1 MKISI
6 DDEVYNHLLKHSTFE
21 DDVNSVLRRLLGINK
36 TPNKSVKNIY
46 SVQQLNKSMPV
57 ALTHTLDVISLV
69 KNNKYNRSMATNSI
83 ANKYKIA
90 PQTVLDKYCRQL
102 KLTTGEFDLMLMQP
116 GLNEL
121 KKVLKRKYINHVSI
135 IDRYF
140 DEHINSK

>member
-6 DDEVYNHLLKHSTFE
+6 DDEVYNHLLNHSTFE

-36 TPNKSVKNIY
+36 TPNKSVRNIY

-57 ALTHTLDVISLV
+57 ALTHTLEVVSLV
-69 KNNKYNRSMATNSI
+69 KNKKYDRSMATNSI

-90 PQTVLDKYCRQL
+90 TQTVLDKYCRQL
-102 KLTTGEFDLMLMQP
+102 QLTTGEFDLMLIQP
-116 GLNEL
+116 GLYEL
-121 KKVLKRKYINHVSI
+121 KKILKRKYINHISI
-135 IDRYF
+135 IDKYF